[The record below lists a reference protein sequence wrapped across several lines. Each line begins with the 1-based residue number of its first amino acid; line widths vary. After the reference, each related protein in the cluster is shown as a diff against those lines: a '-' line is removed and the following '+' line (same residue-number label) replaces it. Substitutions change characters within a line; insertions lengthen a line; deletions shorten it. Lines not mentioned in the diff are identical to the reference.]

1 MHGRSTRPTDTADP
15 APGAGAATTRPPRRT
30 AAPARGVPVGK
41 PARAGDTVLILVV
54 RLRRGREGA
63 RGAALT
69 DGLFFCSFPRAP
81 QYRGFFDILEA
92 RRARLARGEPPLG
105 TPRKAVVELPAGEG
119 RGGGAAQYL
128 EAEVLTWTYVD
139 ALEDAGRHFAMELP
153 DFGDDGG
160 RGGEEEEEAGGGAAT
175 RPMPVD
181 W

>member
-1 MHGRSTRPTDTADP
+1 MFVA
-15 APGAGAATTRPPRRT
+15 
-30 AAPARGVPVGK
+30 
-41 PARAGDTVLILVV
+41 ARA
-54 RLRRGREGA
+54 RRGAR
-63 RGAALT
+63 RGADRRA
-69 DGLFFCSFPRAP
+69 FFCSFRTP

-139 ALEDAGRHFAMELP
+139 ALGDAGRHFAMELP

-160 RGGEEEEEAGGGAAT
+160 RGGEEEEAGGGAAT